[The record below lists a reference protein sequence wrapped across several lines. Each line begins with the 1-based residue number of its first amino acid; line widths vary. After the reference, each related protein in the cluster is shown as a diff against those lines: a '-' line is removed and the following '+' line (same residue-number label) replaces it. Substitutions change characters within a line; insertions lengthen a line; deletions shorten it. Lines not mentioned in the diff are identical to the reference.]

1 MAVELLYSMSGFEP
15 GSIPELELIKESKF
29 TKDMDLTGLWKKVDA
44 FSPVTYIDANTCP
57 TILAYG
63 AVDKKKADNI
73 LLNLF
78 PDDVVTDTMVPTTC
92 YDTMERLLTENGV
105 HHVGQIFYGSDH
117 TSVAC
122 VPGKPSLDKIVE
134 WVKDFSSRYL

>member
-1 MAVELLYSMSGFEP
+1 MNRFIVIVLDSFGIGA
-15 GSIPELELIKESKF
+15 
-29 TKDMDLTGLWKKVDA
+29 MDDVP
-44 FSPVTYIDANTCP
+44 PVRPADIGANTCP

-92 YDTMERLLTENGV
+92 YDTMERLLTENGI